1 MEKKGLCGTCNADQ
15 ACVFQRGL
23 KVLECEEFDDYV
35 KQGNG
40 VKLKFENA
48 GLHEETTEAE

>member
-1 MEKKGLCGTCNADQ
+1 MEKKGLCSTCNADN

-35 KQGNG
+35 KHSRG
-40 VKLKFENA
+40 VKPKAKNA
-48 GLHEETTEAE
+48 GLNEETTEAE